1 MNFKLILNTIST
13 AATLFLSGSCSNS
26 DTLDSPNNIEIP
38 SNPPIPDNPENNFSY
53 SQITEMIKKD
63 ALKYFWDYAQTNS
76 KLARER
82 YHTDNPGQDA
92 NVVTTGGS
100 GFRIDDNFGRN

>member
-1 MNFKLILNTIST
+1 MLTKRF
-13 AATLFLSGSCSNS
+13 LFGIK
-26 DTLDSPNNIEIP
+26 NNIEIP
-38 SNPPIPDNPENNFSY
+38 SNPPIPDNPENNFSD
-53 SQITEMIKKD
+53 SQIIEMTQKD
-63 ALKYFWDYAQTNS
+63 VLKYFWDYAQTNS

-100 GFRIDDNFGRN
+100 GFG